1 MFALRDL
8 LSTYPDACFVQTHR
22 APLDAITSVSSLVT
36 MLRRIFSDAAD
47 PSLIG
52 REALSYWADATE
64 RFMAERDRLARD
76 RVLDLSYD
84 EIRRD
89 PVEAVRRVYD
99 HFNWSL
105 SDKTAAAMRAV
116 LAAQPA
122 DQTSFH
128 RYNPSQFGLRVEEVE
143 RLFGNYCAR
152 FGVPAQENGPS
163 QETSFDRNMLDFS
176 LGKSD
181 AANGDTVVP
190 LGDER
195 RAAMG

>member
-1 MFALRDL
+1 
-8 LSTYPDACFVQTHR
+8 
-22 APLDAITSVSSLVT
+22 LDAITSVSSLVT
-36 MLRRIFSDAAD
+36 MLRRIFSDSAD

-64 RFMAERDRLARD
+64 RFMGERDRLSAE

-84 EIRRD
+84 EIKRD
-89 PVEAVRRVYD
+89 PIEAVRRVYD
-99 HFNWSL
+99 HFSWSL
-105 SDKTAAAMRAV
+105 SEETVAVMRRV

-128 RYNPSQFGLRVEEVE
+128 RYQPSQFGLRVDDVE

-152 FGVPAQENGPS
+152 FGVPAQENGRSP
-163 QETSFDRNMLDFS
+163 QPADRETIDYS

-181 AANGDTVVP
+181 RGNGSAVMP

-195 RAAMG
+195 RAALG